1 LIVAINYKLRMFGV
15 EIDGPAKVFCNNH
28 GIAKNISILE
38 LMLMKKHNAI
48 NYHVVRE
55 GVAAGIL
62 RVEKEDGKTNL
73 TDLFM
78 KVVLGQK
85 RCDFCYCL
93 SC

>member
-1 LIVAINYKLRMFGV
+1 LIVAINYKLRMFRV
-15 EIDGPAKVFCNNH
+15 EIDGPAKVFCDNH
-28 GIAKNISILE
+28 GIVKNISILD

-48 NYHVVRE
+48 NYH
-55 GVAAGIL
+55 GIL

-73 TDLFM
+73 ADLFM